1 MLLNLGN
8 TMSKEKTL
16 KNRILE
22 YVYTISKQPVLLKD
36 LLVANRQHNDGMHV
50 DPAKLGFRIRLIRA
64 YQVYIGIVLAILVP
78 ISLLTHK
85 PLAKIDAHISI
96 LGAMAITAAIFM
108 GFNFFRDRM
117 RDSVTKEL
125 IKRSWKLHF
134 PFFSYEEYSHKID
147 EIFESAMK
155 EEISKRDLEKYI
167 LENLSK

>member
-1 MLLNLGN
+1 
-8 TMSKEKTL
+8 MSKEKTL

-36 LLVANRQHNDGMHV
+36 LLVANRQHSEGMHV

-64 YQVYIGIVLAILVP
+64 YIVYIGIVLGILIP

-96 LGAMAITAAIFM
+96 IGAMIITAAIFM

-117 RDSVTKEL
+117 RDSITKEL

-134 PFFSYEEYSHKID
+134 PYFSYEEYSEKIE
-147 EIFESAMK
+147 EIFEKSIK

-167 LENLSK
+167 KDNLSK